1 MITGRRLSCLE
12 SAARTLVNT
21 AGYADITGVLLR
33 VLIIA
38 MAIATGACASKGGVP
53 RPRPFPGAA
62 LPPVA
67 TEPTARL
74 EPTEPQPLEP
84 AAPIEPSEP
93 TSLVRTALDFLGVP
107 YRYGGSD
114 PSGFDC
120 SGFVQYVLARHGLVV
135 PREASE
141 QYHVGREIDLK
152 DAQPGDLIFFE
163 TVSRGASHVGMIVGE
178 GRFVHAP
185 SSRGVVRVEAYIAN
199 YWSTRVVGARR
210 VVDQSAHVTF

>member
-1 MITGRRLSCLE
+1 MTS
-12 SAARTLVNT
+12 
-21 AGYADITGVLLR
+21 VLLR
-33 VLIIA
+33 VLVVVIA
-38 MAIATGACASKGGVP
+38 VATGACASKGGVP
-53 RPRPFPGAA
+53 RPRPFPGAE

-67 TEPTARL
+67 TEPAAG
-74 EPTEPQPLEP
+74 P
-84 AAPIEPSEP
+84 AEPSEP
-93 TSLVRTALDFLGVP
+93 TSLVRTALEFLGVP

-135 PREASE
+135 PRETSE
-141 QYHVGREIDLK
+141 QYRVGREIDLK

-185 SSRGVVRVEAYIAN
+185 NSRGVVRVEPYIAN
-199 YWSTRVVGARR
+199 YWSVRIVGARR
-210 VVDQSAHVTF
+210 VVDQSASVTF